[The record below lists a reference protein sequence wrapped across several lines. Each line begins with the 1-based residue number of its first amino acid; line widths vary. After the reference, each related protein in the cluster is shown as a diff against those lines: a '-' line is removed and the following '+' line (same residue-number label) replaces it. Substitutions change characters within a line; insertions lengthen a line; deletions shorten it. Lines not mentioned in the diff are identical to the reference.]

1 MINISYY
8 ISKLILKMQIAA
20 IKDSEIHPTS
30 KVAAQSALYNVTMGR
45 YSDIGY
51 NCFIVD
57 TQIGSFCS
65 LGANIR
71 IGGAGHPLNWVST
84 SQVFVDRKDTLPRK
98 FSPKQFESFR
108 MTQIGNDVW
117 IGDNALIKG
126 GVKVGTGAV
135 IGMGSVVTKDV
146 PDYAIVGGNPAKII
160 RYRFESETIDRLI
173 SSKWWEMPE
182 KTLDRYATSIDDVED
197 FLERVESN
205 K

>member
-20 IKDSEIHPTS
+20 IKDSKIHPTS
-30 KVAAQSALYNVTMGR
+30 KVAAQSALYNVTMGK

-57 TQIGSFCS
+57 TKIGSFCS

-71 IGGAGHPLNWVST
+71 IGGAEHPLNWVST

-160 RYRFESETIDRLI
+160 RYRFESETINRLI

-182 KTLDRYATSIDDVED
+182 KNLDRYATSIDDVEG
-197 FLERVESN
+197 FLERVESS

>member
-117 IGDNALIKG
+117 IGGNVTILP
-126 GVKVGTGAV
+126 GVEIGNNVIIAAGA
-135 IGMGSVVTKDV
+135 VVTKNI
-146 PDYAIVGGNPAKII
+146 PDNCIVGGVPARVIKEI
-160 RYRFESETIDRLI
+160 ESDLESDR
-173 SSKWWEMPE
+173 
-182 KTLDRYATSIDDVED
+182 
-197 FLERVESN
+197 
-205 K
+205 